1 MNLKY
6 ILWAG
11 WDDDGLQSVVSST
24 IGLVSFSVKLTNIPI
39 NSLSKWPAR
48 EQKTLD
54 SETKKW
60 NINASRS

>member
-48 EQKTLD
+48 EQKTD